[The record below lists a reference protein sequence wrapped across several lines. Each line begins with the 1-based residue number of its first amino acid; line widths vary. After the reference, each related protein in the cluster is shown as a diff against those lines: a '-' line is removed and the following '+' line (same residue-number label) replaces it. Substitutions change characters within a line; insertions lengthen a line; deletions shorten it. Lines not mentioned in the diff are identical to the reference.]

1 MLAFDTGPG
10 RGGHRRRRAPGR
22 SPALVRP
29 RRPDRRPGDA
39 GRDRARRAAGRSVLL
54 GAAAQEHRPRALRR
68 RATPRRCT
76 RACPAPTASPPR
88 SSSPRGASRRPSAGW
103 TPRRHRGGRLRRR
116 LPPSRGSWRRSSGIS
131 RPPAATRSG
140 GSSELFFP
148 GDAKEAVAFALLGLS
163 HAPRAARQR
172 PRRDRRERR
181 PRPRH
186 GHARMSTA
194 SAAPDPGRL
203 ILPAL
208 RAAADGGFGHEAARI
223 ADALDLG
230 VGGFIVFG
238 GTVESVRRLTA
249 DLLRRAGRPLL
260 IASDLER
267 GAGQQVAG
275 LTEFPPPLAL
285 ASLEDAA
292 VVRWA
297 GAVTAQEARAVG
309 INWVFAPVG
318 DLDVLA
324 DNPIVQTRA
333 FGDDPNRVASLV
345 RTWIEGCQ
353 DAGALACAK
362 HFPGHGRTT
371 VDSHIALP
379 VVSDTRGHAARQR
392 SAAVRHRGRERSGV
406 DDDGARGLPRA
417 RRLGRAG
424 HDLRPDHGRAAR
436 AARVRRA
443 GRDRRADH
451 GRRAG
456 GPARIGRGGRGGAGR
471 RGPAALPQRRA
482 PGARR
487 ARAGARERH
496 ARARAA
502 GGGAAAATSARSR
515 WPPAR
520 RRR

>member
-1 MLAFDTGPG
+1 M
-10 RGGHRRRRAPGR
+10 
-22 SPALVRP
+22 
-29 RRPDRRPGDA
+29 
-39 GRDRARRAAGRSVLL
+39 
-54 GAAAQEHRPRALRR
+54 
-68 RATPRRCT
+68 
-76 RACPAPTASPPR
+76 
-88 SSSPRGASRRPSAGW
+88 SA
-103 TPRRHRGGRLRRR
+103 
-116 LPPSRGSWRRSSGIS
+116 
-131 RPPAATRSG
+131 
-140 GSSELFFP
+140 
-148 GDAKEAVAFALLGLS
+148 
-163 HAPRAARQR
+163 
-172 PRRDRRERR
+172 
-181 PRPRH
+181 
-186 GHARMSTA
+186 A
-194 SAAPDPGRL
+194 SAASDSGRL

-249 DLLRRAGRPLL
+249 DLFRRAGRPML
-260 IASDLER
+260 IAADLER

-333 FGDDPNRVASLV
+333 FGRDPNRVASLV

-379 VVSDTRGHAARQR
+379 VVSDSADTLRDSDLLPFSIAVESGVASMMTAHVAYPALDPSGLPATISGPIMAELRERLGFDGLVVTDALIMDAALVGRRESDAAVEAVQAGVDLLLYPNDARRVRDALEQALASGALPPARLAEALRRYDRALRLATSATPPVTRGPFE
-392 SAAVRHRGRERSGV
+392 SADALADALLGQGMLRGSPPTLRGPLDLVVV
-406 DDDGARGLPRA
+406 DDDL
-417 RRLGRAG
+417 
-424 HDLRPDHGRAAR
+424 
-436 AARVRRA
+436 
-443 GRDRRADH
+443 
-451 GRRAG
+451 G
-456 GPARIGRGGRGGAGR
+456 GPYPPGPSDWVHQVLGANRIGRYDGGSRVVLAFAEPRAWKGR
-471 RGPAALPQRRA
+471 SGFSAASRDALA
-482 PGARR
+482 NAVPGADLIVLLGHPRLLPELPTDAPVLLAWHRQRLMQEAVGRWLVRR
-487 ARAGARERH
+487 LRD
-496 ARARAA
+496 
-502 GGGAAAATSARSR
+502 
-515 WPPAR
+515 
-520 RRR
+520 